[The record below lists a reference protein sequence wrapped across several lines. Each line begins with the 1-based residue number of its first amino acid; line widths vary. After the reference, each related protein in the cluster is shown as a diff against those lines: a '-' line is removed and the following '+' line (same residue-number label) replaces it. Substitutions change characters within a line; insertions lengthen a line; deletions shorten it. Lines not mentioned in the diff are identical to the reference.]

1 MNKRNTE
8 GYVLIYLLVAITVI
22 GLVASALMASTLNV
36 MRAQK
41 MSLQKMQSKYTV
53 QGEVERFIADLDM
66 IYPSSPIDG
75 NTCPDNKSAAVD
87 SAISKFSDYL
97 NNRTEFPFG
106 NYPLLVKDSHS
117 VTHDTESDFL
127 IIDTVFSDS
136 ITTIQLQIVF
146 APEFTVTET
155 SVPPTA
161 DDPSTSQDESRAGYT
176 NYQCTV
182 SGAKDFSFSSYKITS
197 AGGGTR

>member
-8 GYVLIYLLVAITVI
+8 GYVLVYLLVAITVI
-22 GLVASALMASTLNV
+22 GLVASALMASTLNI

-75 NTCPDNKSAAVD
+75 NTYPDNKSAAVD

-97 NNRTEFPFG
+97 NNRIEFPFG
-106 NYPLLVKDSHS
+106 NYPLLVKDAHS
-117 VTHDTESDFL
+117 VTHDTERDFL
-127 IIDTVFSDS
+127 VIDTVFSDN
-136 ITTIQLQIVF
+136 ITTIRLQIMF
-146 APEFTVTET
+146 APEFTVAENYI
-155 SVPPTA
+155 PPIE
-161 DDPSTSQDESRAGYT
+161 DNPSTPEDESRAGYT
-176 NYQCTV
+176 NYKCTV
-182 SGAKDFSFSSYKITS
+182 NGAKDFSFSSYKITS
-197 AGGGTR
+197 TGGGT